1 MFYPIADVVLP
12 DNDSTGIETCSF
24 QCFNVIQLCN
34 KYKDLHCWL
43 IVIDLW
49 LTMHGIRNTKFSSVC
64 VYVCMCACMYH
75 ACMRERVSVIQRK
88 LTNNR

>member
-34 KYKDLHCWL
+34 KYKDCALLVNCYRF
-43 IVIDLW
+43 VVNNA
-49 LTMHGIRNTKFSSVC
+49 RNS
-64 VYVCMCACMYH
+64 
-75 ACMRERVSVIQRK
+75 
-88 LTNNR
+88 